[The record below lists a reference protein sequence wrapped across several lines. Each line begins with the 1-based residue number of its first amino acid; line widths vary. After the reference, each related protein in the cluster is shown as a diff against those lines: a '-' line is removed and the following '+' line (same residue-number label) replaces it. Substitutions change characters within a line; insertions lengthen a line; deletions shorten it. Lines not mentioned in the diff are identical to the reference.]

1 MLPLCDLLINI
12 ELEALN
18 EFYLSNDSNKSLKFF
33 INRESGSDSCGS
45 LTLAESSSDLP
56 SLDLPKVSPGS
67 PKRGMKRESNVSL
80 KPCVPSKV
88 TKGDPSPTKD
98 ISNKASS
105 NLGELK
111 KQRTKYSLFKI
122 VIFVNKT
129 LKIVHFLCQLSS
141 HRVIKSSAKNAL
153 NFKKKCRHM
162 YLPVISFTLLM
173 CES

>member
-18 EFYLSNDSNKSLKFF
+18 KFYLSNDSNKSLKFF

-111 KQRTKYSLFKI
+111 KTTHKIFTLQNRNICEQDTENRSLSLSI
-122 VIFVNKT
+122 I
-129 LKIVHFLCQLSS
+129 LSS
-141 HRVIKSSAKNAL
+141 
-153 NFKKKCRHM
+153 RHQIFCQECSE
-162 YLPVISFTLLM
+162 LQEKV
-173 CES
+173 